1 MAKKRFATKS
11 GATKSHASASHTV
24 LPGSKRGKDPD
35 ATVIGKVDPK
45 EKVTVTIG
53 LKGPKLPSA
62 DEYVGQTLTP
72 EEFSQKFAASKAD
85 ADTVTKALKKFGL
98 KVEEVSLANRSMRVS
113 GTAAAMESA
122 FHPNMVLVR
131 TSRQGEY
138 RGRQGS
144 LMIPTEAKG
153 LITGVFGSV
162 AKFGL
167 QSGRVGSRCQS
178 LRPIRLKVASSRGR

>member
-98 KVEEVSLANRSMRVS
+98 KVEEVSLENRSMRVS

-122 FHPNMVLVR
+122 LAKREMCSPSGRIVLQ
-131 TSRQGEY
+131 S
-138 RGRQGS
+138 QGS
-144 LMIPTEAKG
+144 LCLLRLPARAACSAGKPW
-153 LITGVFGSV
+153 
-162 AKFGL
+162 
-167 QSGRVGSRCQS
+167 S
-178 LRPIRLKVASSRGR
+178 LA